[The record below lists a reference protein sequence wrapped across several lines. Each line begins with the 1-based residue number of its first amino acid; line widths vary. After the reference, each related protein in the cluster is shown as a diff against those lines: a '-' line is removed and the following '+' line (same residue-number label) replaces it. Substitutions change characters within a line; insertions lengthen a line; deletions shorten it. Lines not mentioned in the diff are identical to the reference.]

1 MTFKELIMPLLALKT
16 HLIDTILPAWLKLAF
31 DDDACQFVE
40 ALALDGSR
48 TGSTVV
54 RTRTSARQIY
64 VFAHAY
70 CQNAAPREAL
80 DKAQIAF
87 DSLRSTCWMP
97 GERSGFV
104 RSFDRKASR
113 VVDPEID
120 LYDQS
125 CVLLAL
131 AWLFKATGN
140 NLYKS
145 VADETLSAIDK
156 TLAADFGGWAE
167 TASGNLPRRQN
178 PHMHFFEACLALWE
192 TDGSY
197 RYIARAHDIFALFQT
212 QFYDRKFGLLR
223 EFFGPAWEISKEY
236 GSDRIEPGHMAEWV
250 WLIRRYEKLA
260 KEDHTQLCSNLL
272 AASQRCLSEA
282 TIPFILD
289 EFFDDGRI
297 SKNTRRLW
305 PQTELLKAY
314 ITEYA
319 AQNDPVNLKNARE
332 LATQIMTEYLSH
344 APYGMWRDCFDSSGN
359 LVANSIPASSLYHL
373 WTVVA
378 DLDLEG
384 MEIERTDNG
393 SIVKKT
399 LAMPRAASM

>member
-1 MTFKELIMPLLALKT
+1 MPLRALKT
-16 HLIDTILPAWLKLAF
+16 HLIDTILPVWLKLAF
-31 DDDACQFVE
+31 DGDAAQFVE
-40 ALALDGSR
+40 ALVLDGSQ

-54 RTRTSARQIY
+54 RTRTAARQIY

-87 DSLRSTCWMP
+87 DSLRSICWIP
-97 GERSGFV
+97 GERPGFA
-104 RSFDRKASR
+104 RSYDRKASR

-145 VADETLSAIDK
+145 IADETLAAIDT

-167 TASGNLPRRQN
+167 TASGDLPRRQN

-192 TDGSY
+192 TDGSHGY
-197 RYIARAHDIFALFQT
+197 VTRAHDIFALFQT
-212 QFYDRKFGLLR
+212 HFYDPKCGLLR
-223 EFFGPAWEISKEY
+223 EFFGPAWEISNEY

-250 WLIRRYEKLA
+250 WLIRKYEKLA
-260 KEDHTQLCSNLL
+260 KGNYAQLCSDLL
-272 AASQRCLSEA
+272 AASQRCRNGS
-282 TIPFILD
+282 TVPFILD
-289 EFFDDGRI
+289 EVFDDGRI
-297 SKNTRRLW
+297 SKNSRRLW

-314 ITEYA
+314 IAEYV
-319 AQNDPVNLKNARE
+319 AQNDPINLTNARE
-332 LATQIMTEYLSH
+332 LAAQIMTEYLSH
-344 APYGMWRDCFDSSGN
+344 PPYGMWRDCFHGAGN
-359 LVANSIPASSLYHL
+359 FIATSIPGSSLYHL
-373 WTVVA
+373 WTLVA

-384 MEIERTDNG
+384 MEIERTNKG
-393 SIVKKT
+393 SVVQTT
-399 LAMPRAASM
+399 LAMPRVASM